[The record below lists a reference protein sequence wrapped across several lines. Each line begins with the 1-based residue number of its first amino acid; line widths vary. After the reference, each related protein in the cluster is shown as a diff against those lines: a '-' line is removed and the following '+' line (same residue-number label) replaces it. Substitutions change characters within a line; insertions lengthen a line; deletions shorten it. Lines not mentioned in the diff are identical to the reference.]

1 MDNPNLEQRLQRI
14 ESLLAL
20 QKNDA
25 FAINKK
31 CKEKAKKI
39 NKIVIIL
46 IEKVIKLLLPYVIPF
61 IIHVWDNLFNLL

>member
-31 CKEKAKKI
+31 RKEKAKKI